1 MEIITQI
8 LCALAGL
15 AVGAVI
21 PVLLLHGRS
30 VRDKAMLENEQK
42 ARAEE
47 KQAHANQLDELN
59 ARHSDAMADLK
70 AIADQRIEN
79 VLSES
84 KARIEEVKSEATE
97 RRDKE
102 LSALRQQFD
111 EQLKL
116 FHEQVIT
123 TTEKLL
129 KERSGE
135 LQSTNSKVMDE
146 IVKPLKE
153 TITNMERTMTATR
166 EAGVHNATKMEEQIK
181 NLLNANI
188 RLGDETSRLSNAL
201 LRKNKVAGNW
211 GELILSE
218 LLEEQGLKPG
228 VNFDVQKSLRDASGK
243 STESEEKGKR
253 LIPDVVLHL
262 EDKRDVVIDSKMS
275 LTAFVDYQNAETEE
289 ERQDAIKRH
298 LDSVRAHVK
307 ELSAKDYSKYL
318 NKGQTQ
324 IDFVIMF
331 VPIDNALQLA
341 VNSCPSLLNEAFEQ
355 KVLIANGP
363 LLLAGLRIIKLAWVN
378 VQQQRNTE
386 KVMDEARKLI
396 DRVNDFYTAF
406 KTFGDAIENMSDA
419 YEGVIDSVDGRTSI
433 LKTARRLEKLGARG
447 KKSLPRINADNVEDV
462 DCEEEVENGEI
473 DA

>member
-8 LCALAGL
+8 LCAIAGL

-59 ARHSDAMADLK
+59 ARHSEAMADLK

-79 VLSES
+79 VRSES

-102 LSALRQQFD
+102 LSALRPQFD

-243 STESEEKGKR
+243 
-253 LIPDVVLHL
+253 
-262 EDKRDVVIDSKMS
+262 
-275 LTAFVDYQNAETEE
+275 
-289 ERQDAIKRH
+289 
-298 LDSVRAHVK
+298 
-307 ELSAKDYSKYL
+307 
-318 NKGQTQ
+318 
-324 IDFVIMF
+324 
-331 VPIDNALQLA
+331 
-341 VNSCPSLLNEAFEQ
+341 
-355 KVLIANGP
+355 
-363 LLLAGLRIIKLAWVN
+363 
-378 VQQQRNTE
+378 
-386 KVMDEARKLI
+386 
-396 DRVNDFYTAF
+396 
-406 KTFGDAIENMSDA
+406 
-419 YEGVIDSVDGRTSI
+419 
-433 LKTARRLEKLGARG
+433 
-447 KKSLPRINADNVEDV
+447 
-462 DCEEEVENGEI
+462 
-473 DA
+473 